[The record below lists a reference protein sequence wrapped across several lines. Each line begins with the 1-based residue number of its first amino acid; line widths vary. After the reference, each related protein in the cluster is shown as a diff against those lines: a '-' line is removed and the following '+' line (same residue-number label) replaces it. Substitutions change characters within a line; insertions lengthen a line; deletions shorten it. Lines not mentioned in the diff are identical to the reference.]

1 MMTIF
6 KKTDNRKCC
15 LGCGETG
22 NKAPTAGRYIKL
34 YSYSGKFNF
43 KYPNED
49 KKSHQK
55 NKVKNK

>member
-34 YSYSGKFNF
+34 YSYSGKQFGNF
-43 KYPNED
+43 ITKINLP
-49 KKSHQK
+49 
-55 NKVKNK
+55 